1 MYLIYLTFH
10 KVIVIICQDEL
21 NFILQESKSKINK
34 LLIPKWVKLPGS
46 KFGPNIS
53 ISSKSNT
60 MSNMITKPSSSQGS
74 RIGSGL
80 NYVTKKIVLN
90 SNK

>member
-1 MYLIYLTFH
+1 
-10 KVIVIICQDEL
+10 
-21 NFILQESKSKINK
+21 
-34 LLIPKWVKLPGS
+34 
-46 KFGPNIS
+46 
-53 ISSKSNT
+53 

-90 SNK
+90 SNKWIKTKLRRWINGHATAEIFLNQYQKTFT